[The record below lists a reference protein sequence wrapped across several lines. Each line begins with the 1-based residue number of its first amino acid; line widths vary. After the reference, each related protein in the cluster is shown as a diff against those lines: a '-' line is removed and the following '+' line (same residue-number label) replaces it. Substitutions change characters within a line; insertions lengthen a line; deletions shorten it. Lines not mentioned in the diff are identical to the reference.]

1 MKWKNGSSCR
11 SLTTVIGKQVFYLE
25 ISINDTNY
33 LIPLTTQKIHCSD
46 MNLCHSDL
54 FRSQTEL
61 KVIGHHHVYV
71 RTQGH
76 ETICQTAV

>member
-1 MKWKNGSSCR
+1 MVKWKKGLSRR
-11 SLTTVIGKQVFYLE
+11 SLTSVIGKQVFGLE

-33 LIPLTTQKIHCSD
+33 LIPLQHFTIQKIHCSD

-61 KVIGHHHVYV
+61 KVIGHHMYMSDP
-71 RTQGH
+71 RS
-76 ETICQTAV
+76 